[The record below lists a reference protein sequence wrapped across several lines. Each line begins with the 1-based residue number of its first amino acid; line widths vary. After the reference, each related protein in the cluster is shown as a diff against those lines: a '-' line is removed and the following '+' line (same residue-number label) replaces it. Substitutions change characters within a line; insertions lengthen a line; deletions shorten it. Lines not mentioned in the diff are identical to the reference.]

1 MLLALNIGNT
11 NVTFGGY
18 DSAGQ
23 RVFASRFYSDSAL
36 SSDELV
42 YKLVNMLALYHIQPR
57 DVDAAILASVVPVL
71 TSRMREALE
80 KMTNAPLMEV
90 GPGLKSGVRIRM
102 DNPAQLGG
110 ELLCAAVGAL
120 QTHKPPLLVMNMDTA
135 ATLVAVDAE
144 GSIVGGVI
152 LPSPALSLSALV
164 RNTAQLPQID
174 MELPAK
180 RFLGTNTTDCL
191 HSGIVNGSA
200 LMLEPDRAESI
211 IRAVKEASSIPVTV
225 KFRKGW
231 DDSHI
236 NAVEFAQMAEAAGA
250 DAVTVHGR
258 TRQQMYAP
266 PVDWEIIRQ
275 VKNAVSIPVIG
286 NGDVVSPETAKALY
300 ETTGCDLI
308 MIGRGA
314 LGAPWLFRQVRQ
326 YLQTGAY
333 EPTPPLE
340 KRMELMVEQMTLAVQ
355 YKGERVASHEA
366 RKHCGWYISGVRGAA
381 QLRRRAGELQTLDD
395 IKRLAEDVAKAAAE

>member
-1 MLLALNIGNT
+1 
-11 NVTFGGY
+11 
-18 DSAGQ
+18 
-23 RVFASRFYSDSAL
+23 
-36 SSDELV
+36 
-42 YKLVNMLALYHIQPR
+42 MLAPMAGFTAMPYRSIC
-57 DVDAAILASVVPVL
+57 
-71 TSRMREALE
+71 REHGCDFNFTEMISA
-80 KMTNAPLMEV
+80 K
-90 GPGLKSGVRIRM
+90 GLKY
-102 DNPAQLGG
+102 GG
-110 ELLCAAVGAL
+110 KSADL
-120 QTHKPPLLVMNMDTA
+120 MDTA
-135 ATLVAVDAE
+135 PNERPCGIQLFGRDPDIMAE
-144 GSIVGGVI
+144 MDRRICGENKGELALIDINMGC
-152 LPSPALSLSALV
+152 PAPKIAGNRS
-164 RNTAQLPQID
+164 
-174 MELPAK
+174 
-180 RFLGTNTTDCL
+180 
-191 HSGIVNGSA
+191 GSA
-200 LMLEPDRAESI
+200 LRLEPDRAESI

-258 TRQQMYAP
+258 TRQQMDAP

-275 VKNAVSIPVIG
+275 VKNAVSIPGIG

-333 EPTPPLE
+333 EPPPPLE

-381 QLRRRAGELQTLDD
+381 QLRRRAVELQTLDD
-395 IKRLAEDVAKAAAE
+395 IKRLAEDVVKAAAE

>member
-1 MLLALNIGNT
+1 MILGKW
-11 NVTFGGY
+11 
-18 DSAGQ
+18 
-23 RVFASRFYSDSAL
+23 
-36 SSDELV
+36 ELPP
-42 YKLVNMLALYHIQPR
+42 YAMLAPMAGVSDRALR
-57 DVDAAILASVVPVL
+57 ELAMRFGAVACVGEMVSCKGLVQG
-71 TSRMREALE
+71 SRKSAE
-80 KMTNAPLMEV
+80 LMEI
-90 GPGLKSGVRIRM
+90 GPLEMPCAIQLFGDEPEPMARAAEL
-102 DNPAQLGG
+102 AQ
-110 ELLCAAVGAL
+110 
-120 QTHKPPLLVMNMDTA
+120 QY
-135 ATLVAVDAE
+135 
-144 GSIVGGVI
+144 
-152 LPSPALSLSALV
+152 SPAWLDI
-164 RNTAQLPQID
+164 N
-174 MELPAK
+174 MGCPAPK
-180 RFLGTNTTDCL
+180 IAGNR
-191 HSGIVNGSA
+191 SGSA

-236 NAVEFAQMAEAAGA
+236 NAVEFAQMA

-395 IKRLAEDVAKAAAE
+395 IKRLAEDVVKAAAE